1 MFEFCSAVPNLGTWL
16 QPLHGFRPANNSLG
30 RATKVVVAT
39 IASPWETQV
48 CRLSISVLVP
58 ARKKKNNTLVLC
70 NVHLGFMDVDRRYI
84 RIWMVSL
91 WCQRQLAYRSCGFF
105 LLCCFFPSTCIFLD
119 FETFL
124 TSSDYID
131 PSALRNSGWCYICP
145 QPSDLLLGWFLLSL
159 SLFWRVTSAKI
170 FGYLC

>member
-58 ARKKKNNTLVLC
+58 ARKKKKQ
-70 NVHLGFMDVDRRYI
+70 HFS
-84 RIWMVSL
+84 SL
-91 WCQRQLAYRSCGFF
+91 QCS
-105 LLCCFFPSTCIFLD
+105 
-119 FETFL
+119 
-124 TSSDYID
+124 
-131 PSALRNSGWCYICP
+131 
-145 QPSDLLLGWFLLSL
+145 
-159 SLFWRVTSAKI
+159 
-170 FGYLC
+170 FGLYGCR